1 MKDTQARRDLAEAR
15 PKKPARRGRMTP
27 EEIMNLVTEQGGI
40 MQALK
45 DADRRTKP
53 GSTGG

>member
-1 MKDTQARRDLAEAR
+1 MKDTQARRDLAEAQ